1 MKRAGQV
8 LQPKEDELQRV
19 ELQRVKDE
27 IEALRVA
34 AHGCLEDKED
44 PLPAPRTQIGQ
55 NPRYAPDGPTALPPN
70 IPPDTG

>member
-34 AHGCLEDKED
+34 AHGCLEDKET
-44 PLPAPRTQIGQ
+44 PRTQIGQ